1 MRAANVVNSTRP
13 LHTSARGLVCLL
25 VLVTLGGCQWLQQK
39 TGMPSLWP
47 WQQEEP
53 QSDPTEF
60 ARQQKVAELVAKGQ
74 LAFTKDRLSIPPDD
88 NAILYFNE
96 ALVLDPASQEARRGL
111 NRVAGR
117 FRKLARMAHGNG
129 DEKRAQKYLQQAE
142 AVTGAK
148 QPANQKL
155 REELQSTPAGQ
166 NQHALDH
173 GLREQ
178 YETNKQS
185 FDKKQLLDK
194 KQAIIESGDRPPAKT
209 KEQSP

>member
-1 MRAANVVNSTRP
+1 MKAANVVNNTRP
-13 LHTSARGLVCLL
+13 LHTAARRLVCLL
-25 VLVTLGGCQWLQQK
+25 LVVVLGGCQWLQQK

-74 LAFTKDRLSIPPDD
+74 LAFTKDRLSIPPND

-96 ALVLDPASQEARRGL
+96 ALVLDPTSQEARRGL
-111 NRVAGR
+111 NQVAGR

-129 DEKRAQKYLQQAE
+129 DEKHAQKYLQQAE
-142 AVTGAK
+142 AITGAK
-148 QPANQKL
+148 QPANRKL
-155 REELQSTPAGQ
+155 REELQATPAGQ
-166 NQHALDH
+166 NQQSLDH

-178 YETNKQS
+178 YEANKQS

-194 KQAIIESGDRPPAKT
+194 RRTIIESGDESPAKT
-209 KEQSP
+209 KE